1 MQKTPT
7 NRPISQCDV
16 CTPEVG
22 KTLFRSGGCT
32 YCANRT
38 VDKIESN
45 QSCIA
50 PLCSDMNKK
59 QLFIVLQ
66 LSQRQN
72 LSKTLT
78 AAEDEMERC
87 WLEARL
93 QKPPFPGE
101 YNVLN
106 GL

>member
-1 MQKTPT
+1 M
-7 NRPISQCDV
+7 
-16 CTPEVG
+16 
-22 KTLFRSGGCT
+22 
-32 YCANRT
+32 
-38 VDKIESN
+38 DKIESN

-72 LSKTLT
+72 LRKTLT
-78 AAEDEMERC
+78 AAEDEMESC
-87 WLEARL
+87 CEEKHDYESRL
-93 QKPPFPGE
+93 SGE